1 MIIGFTNMIIYLN
14 LLSIGYTFTDYLS
27 YIFRRFDCL
36 INLLGF
42 IIICL
47 TIFEKG
53 EKHDLHIWY
62 FIKL

>member
-53 EKHDLHIWY
+53 EKHDLHI
-62 FIKL
+62 